1 MERSAMRILIGE
13 SGTFAP
19 WKPISYQAARKR
31 SSRSSCAIGRWV
43 TSKQGGTTVEF
54 KSELIELLKLVNKGE
69 QALYDML
76 TEDERS
82 IVGEPDGWSPKDVIV
97 HVAGWKGRLAEN
109 LAAAGAGETPVR
121 QEDYEAVNAAEF
133 EENQH
138 RPWPEVLEM
147 AGEAT
152 RQLMEQV
159 EARSEDELRG
169 TETLPWQGDR
179 PLWRLI
185 VGIGCIHP
193 LAYHLGPI
201 YLERGEVERAT
212 ELQEEAA
219 RRLSELDPADGWHG
233 LVLYN
238 LACHYAL
245 AGDRKGAIERLG
257 KALELT
263 PELTEHSKEDPD
275 LACLRE
281 ESAYQELYAE

>member
-1 MERSAMRILIGE
+1 
-13 SGTFAP
+13 
-19 WKPISYQAARKR
+19 
-31 SSRSSCAIGRWV
+31 
-43 TSKQGGTTVEF
+43 VEL
-54 KSELIELLKLVNKGE
+54 KSELIELLKLVSKGE
-69 QALYDML
+69 QTLYDTL

-82 IVGEPDGWSPKDVIV
+82 IVGEPDRWSPKDVIV
-97 HVAGWKGRLAEN
+97 HVAGWKRRLAEN

-133 EENQH
+133 EENRH
-138 RPWPEVLEM
+138 RSWPEVLQM
-147 AGEAT
+147 AAEAS
-152 RQLMEQV
+152 RQLVEQV
-159 EARSEDELRG
+159 EARSEEELRG
-169 TETLPWQGDR
+169 TETLPWQQDR

-185 VGIGCIHP
+185 VGIGCVHP

-212 ELQEEAA
+212 EMQEEVA
-219 RRLSELDPADGWHG
+219 RRLSELDPADAWQGA
-233 LVLYN
+233 VLYN

-245 AGDRKGAIERLG
+245 AGDRRGAIERLG

-281 ESAYQELYAE
+281 ESAYLELYGE